1 MVTTTAV
8 CVPRALPVRVPWYR
22 HTRPQLVRVRTRVRT
37 RVRDAEAARVEVSEP
52 RDALA
57 RPRGE
62 GYVLSESARSM
73 HAAGRNP
80 SKSVIRDIDESACLR
95 VSTLQ
100 LFLFLTRLSIQYGS
114 GQHVGPGVEVFG
126 QSWRERT
133 AKAASTVVP

>member
-22 HTRPQLVRVRTRVRT
+22 HTRPQLGRVRTRVRT
-37 RVRDAEAARVEVSEP
+37 RVRDAEAARVEVSES

-62 GYVLSESARSM
+62 RYVLSESARSM

-100 LFLFLTRLSIQYGS
+100 LFFVSYTLEYSIRLGTTRWPKGRRYLANL
-114 GQHVGPGVEVFG
+114 GVSELRKR
-126 QSWRERT
+126 Q
-133 AKAASTVVP
+133 AL